1 MRTLREGL
9 REGKTNAAPLEARK
23 KKLSDIAIHDTPSSS
38 RQYVRIELQSLI
50 SFAWGKEKGLE
61 MER

>member
-9 REGKTNAAPLEARK
+9 REGKTNAAPLEAQK

-38 RQYVRIELQSLI
+38 RQYVSELESLI